1 MRRLRALHRGL
12 PIVALEGRYMRQR
25 LAAGL
30 LRKAGLADTIASSVD
45 DYVAIA
51 ARLAGECRVPDRKE
65 ALRAAVLAAAPSV
78 DGDVQVV
85 RSFEQCLT
93 TALEASAPRR

>member
-1 MRRLRALHRGL
+1 
-12 PIVALEGRYMRQR
+12 MRQR

-30 LRKAGLADTIASSVD
+30 LRKAGWSSNVAASAA

-51 ARLAGECRVPDRKE
+51 ARLAGECRDPQRRS
-65 ALRAAVLAAAPSV
+65 ALRAAVLAAAPAV
-78 DGDVQVV
+78 DNDISVV

-93 TALEASAPRR
+93 AALEVSGQPL